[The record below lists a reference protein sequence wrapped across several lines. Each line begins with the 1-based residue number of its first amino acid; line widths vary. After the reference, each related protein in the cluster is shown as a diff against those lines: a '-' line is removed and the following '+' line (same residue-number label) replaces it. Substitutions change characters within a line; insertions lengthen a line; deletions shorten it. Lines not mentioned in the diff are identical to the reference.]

1 MEQQHPPDSEANG
14 RSVLVVEDDREIN
27 ELIGAYT
34 QIAGFEY
41 RSALDGTT
49 ALREA
54 HSRVPAAVVLDL
66 MLPDID
72 GFEVCQRLKSE
83 PDTKPVPVIILTALG
98 GDANKRKGHAC
109 GAVEYLL
116 KPFDP
121 DTLLNALARYA
132 NEGPEVK

>member
-1 MEQQHPPDSEANG
+1 MAEHELNG
-14 RSVLVVEDDREIN
+14 RSILVVEDDREIN

-41 RSALDGTT
+41 RSALDGTS

-54 HSRVPAAVVLDL
+54 HERTPAVVVLDL

-98 GDANKRKGHAC
+98 GAENKQRGEAC

-121 DTLLNALARYA
+121 DALLS
-132 NEGPEVK
+132 